1 MKIFSLPKIATQS
14 PCGAFFR
21 TPMSRDEVAL
31 VSRDQCVNYENTCST
46 VVSCAVDI
54 RKRNVFA
61 GNLHRCVD
69 ALSCCRLAR
78 VARPAIA
85 ASTLP

>member
-14 PCGAFFR
+14 PCGGFFR
-21 TPMSRDEVAL
+21 ALMSRADVEF
-31 VSRDQCVNYENTCST
+31 VSRDRCVNCENTCST
-46 VVSCAVDI
+46 VVSCGVDN

-78 VARPAIA
+78 VARSAIA